1 MTTYNFKNAV
11 PVWEK
16 DKEKEINYNLVFRT
30 VVEKSNNCLVALS
43 ASNMYQMFINGT
55 MVSEGPARAGHGF
68 YRVDEIDISS
78 YLTNDENIIAIY
90 VDGYYVKNYYLICQ
104 PAFLCAEVITDGKVV
119 SATGFEGFEAV
130 NFLQSSNYKLV
141 NGAKVCGE

>member
-1 MTTYNFKNAV
+1 MTSYNFKKAV

-30 VVEKSNNCLVALS
+30 IVEKSNNCLVAIS

-90 VDGYYVKNYYLICQ
+90 VDGYYVKNYYLVFSHHFCVQ
-104 PAFLCAEVITDGKVV
+104 
-119 SATGFEGFEAV
+119 
-130 NFLQSSNYKLV
+130 KL
-141 NGAKVCGE
+141 